1 MGNCIGHNL
10 EDVGITLTHEPQH
23 GTYHSH
29 DIYKSNN
36 ESDVDFSIKSEIS
49 NSI

>member
-10 EDVGITLTHEPQH
+10 EDLGITLTHEPQH

-29 DIYKSNN
+29 DIYGSNYEGN
-36 ESDVDFSIKSEIS
+36 VDFSTKSEIS
-49 NSI
+49 DSI